1 MGPMPSSTQKSR
13 IGIAAM
19 LVLSLG
25 TGVRVSYAKKS
36 TKSAH
41 VGQATAKKASKKT
54 AKAGAKKTA
63 ARASHESSASAKGD
77 AERLDVPGQAPAY
90 FVAPSGKGKKPVVV
104 WVHAR
109 SGNPQADCVKW
120 GAIVRPH
127 AWLLCPSG
135 PEDRG
140 GGARGWN
147 NSWTAGKATVDAAF
161 SEFRKEHGKKL
172 ASKGHA
178 LIGFSEGA
186 YVAMNVGVREPETFS
201 RWLILAASDGY
212 WGVDGFSEMRKN
224 KKKLSRVYLLTG
236 EKDGVVDNTRKVFDA
251 MDAEKVNVRLWTPD
265 DIGHEV
271 PGDRMRMFYRKPV
284 RWLFGLDKK

>member
-1 MGPMPSSTQKSR
+1 MGPMPSMTTLSR
-13 IGIAAM
+13 IGVASM
-19 LVLSLG
+19 LVLSWALG
-25 TGVRVSYAKKS
+25 TRPVEAKG
-36 TKSAH
+36 SARSA
-41 VGQATAKKASKKT
+41 VAAPKKT
-54 AKAGAKKTA
+54 AKRSDTKPGKKTA
-63 ARASHESSASAKGD
+63 ARASHESAAAEAGA

-120 GAIVRPH
+120 GAIIRPH

-140 GGARGWN
+140 GGARGWH

-161 SEFRKEHGKKL
+161 GEFRKEHGKKL

-251 MDAEKVNVRLWTPD
+251 MEAEKVNVRLWTPD